1 MDFQQICSSLWRC
14 MNGLN
19 VGILSFGMVVNAV
32 VCSITDLVSILLSNI
47 VTPLL
52 WEWAKDWGRQLCGA
66 PLGLG
71 GGGSVLIATAPSST
85 LADFPFFT
93 FTFYVRKSKYS
104 TFTFTTSISL
114 DFQLFTFAFSK
125 QRFLLSV
132 LIATALS
139 PHSQTSYFSLSLS
152 LSVIQD
158 TSIPIPQLPHLL
170 ISHFS
175 LS

>member
-1 MDFQQICSSLWRC
+1 MDFQHLCSSLWRC

-19 VGILSFGMVVNAV
+19 VGILSFVNAV
-32 VCSITDLVSILLSNI
+32 VFIVTVLVFILLSNI

-52 WEWAKDWGRQLCGA
+52 WEWAKDWGRQLRGA

-71 GGGSVLIATAPSST
+71 GGGSVLIATSPSST

-114 DFQLFTFAFSK
+114 NFQLFTFVFSK
-125 QRFLLSV
+125 YRYFIFTFSIDRYCPIFHTLRLPTFHFHFLC
-132 LIATALS
+132 
-139 PHSQTSYFSLSLS
+139 Q
-152 LSVIQD
+152 
-158 TSIPIPQLPHLL
+158 
-170 ISHFS
+170 
-175 LS
+175 

>member
-1 MDFQQICSSLWRC
+1 

-32 VCSITDLVSILLSNI
+32 VFIVTVLVSILLSNI

-52 WEWAKDWGRQLCGA
+52 WEWAKDWGRQLRGA

-93 FTFYVRKSKYS
+93 FTFY
-104 TFTFTTSISL
+104 
-114 DFQLFTFAFSK
+114 A
-125 QRFLLSV
+125 
-132 LIATALS
+132 
-139 PHSQTSYFSLSLS
+139 
-152 LSVIQD
+152 
-158 TSIPIPQLPHLL
+158 
-170 ISHFS
+170 
-175 LS
+175 